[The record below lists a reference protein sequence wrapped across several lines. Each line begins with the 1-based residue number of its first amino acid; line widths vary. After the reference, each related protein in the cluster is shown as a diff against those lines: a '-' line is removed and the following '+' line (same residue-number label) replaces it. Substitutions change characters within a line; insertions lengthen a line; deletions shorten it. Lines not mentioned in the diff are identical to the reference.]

1 MKILEAIKEEMKKK
15 FLKEIEE
22 MMNKKWMEVKSHSE

>member
-1 MKILEAIKEEMKKK
+1 MNILEAIKEEMKKK
-15 FLKEIEE
+15 FLKEIKE